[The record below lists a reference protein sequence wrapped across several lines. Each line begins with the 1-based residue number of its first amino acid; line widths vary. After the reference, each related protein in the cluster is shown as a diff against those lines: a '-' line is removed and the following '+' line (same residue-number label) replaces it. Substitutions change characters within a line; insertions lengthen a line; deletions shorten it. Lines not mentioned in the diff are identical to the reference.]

1 TYTTSKLTAKKHG
14 MQAIYAGDSMFATST
29 GYLAQVVELYST
41 TTTITC
47 SPNPSSFGQKLT
59 ITAVVKSSGPVTPTG
74 RVTFRDGTTWIGA
87 GTLSGGVATMS
98 KSNLAAG
105 THPITAT
112 YDGDS
117 NSAQSTSVV
126 VNQVVN

>member
-1 TYTTSKLTAKKHG
+1 
-14 MQAIYAGDSMFATST
+14 
-29 GYLAQVVELYST
+29 
-41 TTTITC
+41 
-47 SPNPSSFGQKLT
+47 
-59 ITAVVKSSGPVTPTG
+59 
-74 RVTFRDGTTWIGA
+74 
-87 GTLSGGVATMS
+87 MS